1 VTDLGTIFARVILN
15 DLVLR
20 NTLISMVTLGLVIV
34 ALGNIGIGYI
44 GMLIKNQ
51 SGWVGALVA
60 VRFIQGLG

>member
-1 VTDLGTIFARVILN
+1 
-15 DLVLR
+15 LR
-20 NTLISMVTLGLVIV
+20 NSLFSMVFLGLGIV